1 MDEWLCSRGEM
12 RDFTKR
18 ALALGVNYIGI
29 CCGSMS
35 HSLRVMAEELKKP
48 HAAAKYAPNMHLN
61 MIFGDDDRLKFKLRQ
76 EFPMI
81 VKTAEPNLTVCKN
94 DA

>member
-35 HSLRVMAEELKKP
+35 HSLRVMAEELDKE
-48 HAAAKYAPNMHLN
+48 HAASVFAPNMELN
-61 MIFGDDDRLKFKLRQ
+61 YIFGKQNEKANKTIHRQ
-76 EFPMI
+76 FPMMKP
-81 VKTAEPNLTVCKN
+81 VDTPEG
-94 DA
+94 